1 MAYDQENLF
10 AKILRGEIPCD
21 TVYEDQ
27 HCLAFRD
34 INPQAPTHI
43 LVIPRKP
50 IAKLADAEEEDRE
63 TLGHLIWA
71 AKQVAADDGLED
83 NFRLVI
89 NCGEKAGQSVFHLH
103 VHVLGGRPFTWPP
116 G

>member
-21 TVYEDQ
+21 TVYEDE

-43 LVIPRKP
+43 LVIGRKP
-50 IAKLADAEEEDRE
+50 IAKLADIEEGDRE
-63 TLGHLIWA
+63 MLGHLIWA
-71 AKQVAADDGLED
+71 AKQAAAVDGLDD

-89 NCGEKAGQSVFHLH
+89 NCGEQVGQTVFHLH

>member
-1 MAYDQENLF
+1 MVYDQDNLF

-21 TVYEDQ
+21 PVYEDQ
-27 HCLAFRD
+27 ECLAFRD

-50 IAKLADAEEEDRE
+50 IARLADVEEEDRE
-63 TLGHLIWA
+63 MLGHLIWA
-71 AKQVAADDGLED
+71 VKQAAALDGLED

-89 NCGEKAGQSVFHLH
+89 NSGEQAGQTVFHLH

>member
-21 TVYEDQ
+21 MVYQDE

-50 IAKLADAEEEDRE
+50 IAKLADAEDDDRE
-63 TLGHLIWA
+63 MLGHLILGA
-71 AKQVAADDGLED
+71 TKAADLDGLED
-83 NFRLVI
+83 NYRLVI
-89 NCGEKAGQSVFHLH
+89 NSGEQAGQTVFHLH
-103 VHVLGGRPFTWPP
+103 VHVLGGRTFAWPP